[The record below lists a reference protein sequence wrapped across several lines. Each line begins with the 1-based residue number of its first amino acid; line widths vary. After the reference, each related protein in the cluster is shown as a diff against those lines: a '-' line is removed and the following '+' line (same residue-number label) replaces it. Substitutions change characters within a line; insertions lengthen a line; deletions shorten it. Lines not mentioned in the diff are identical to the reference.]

1 MIPCHPPTKKTSMPP
16 PDEVIRL
23 LPTHTDEG
31 VIYFSPDKSLVHADQ
46 QMYCASDPPMKI
58 LSIPSPDEGIIDAAS

>member
-1 MIPCHPPTKKTSMPP
+1 MKVSYMLIPNK
-16 PDEVIRL
+16 
-23 LPTHTDEG
+23 G
-31 VIYFSPDKSLVHADQ
+31 VIPMKVSSKPSPDKSLVHADQ